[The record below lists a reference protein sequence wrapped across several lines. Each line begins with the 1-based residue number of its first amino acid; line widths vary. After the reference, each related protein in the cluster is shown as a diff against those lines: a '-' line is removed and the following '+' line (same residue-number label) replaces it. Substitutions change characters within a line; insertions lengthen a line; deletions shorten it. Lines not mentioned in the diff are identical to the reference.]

1 MDINKYIENTKR
13 KTKKAKLP
21 ALSTLSPV
29 MPDGAA
35 GITTFNNSFGEELDL
50 KDINNVKSAVK
61 TESKNFM
68 LDKGFTEDE
77 LDKALH
83 IEFIE
88 NENVFTIVITADLT
102 ISSLRELADSL
113 YDVVS
118 GFDEDAY
125 FDISA
130 NNSISVELTMG
141 TSLTETLHKLDR
153 DGFDKYSKNYEFE
166 ALYESTKTKLSNED
180 RAKLQK
186 FLQTTDDPEEV
197 NVYMK
202 GLLLEEADD
211 EFEDEYSATI
221 DSSVLEEIQNA
232 YNELH
237 DLINHLVGEANRSGN
252 DTLRSS
258 ADLALGAL
266 DDFSSYLSEIR
277 DDFSDQDLAE
287 KKKSIPSVEK
297 YINDFKE
304 AYPTKEEF
312 ESATDLD
319 YIKSDIIDVLYD
331 WIIDDIGDGSSE
343 MEDAAIELAEKAA
356 IKILEG

>member
-35 GITTFNNSFGEELDL
+35 GITTFNNSFGEELDP
-50 KDINNVKSAVK
+50 KDINNIKSVVK

-68 LDKGFTEDE
+68 LDKGFTEEE
-77 LDKALH
+77 LDKVLH

-141 TSLTETLHKLDR
+141 TSLTEKLQKLDR
-153 DGFDKYSKNYEFE
+153 VGFNKYSKNYEFE

-180 RAKLQK
+180 RTKLQK

-202 GLLLEEADD
+202 GLLLEDAD
-211 EFEDEYSATI
+211 EEETVTI
-221 DSSVLEEIQNA
+221 DTSVLEEIQNT

-266 DDFSSYLSEIR
+266 DDFSSYLEEIR

-287 KKKSIPSVEK
+287 KNSSVPPVEK
-297 YINDFKE
+297 YVNDFKE
-304 AYPTKEEF
+304 AYPSKEEF
-312 ESATDLD
+312 ETSTDLD
-319 YIKSDIIDVLYD
+319 YNKTNIVDVIFD
-331 WIIDDIGDGSSE
+331 WVIDDIGDGSID
-343 MEDAAIELAEKAA
+343 MEDKAMELADEAA
-356 IKILEG
+356 KEILEG